1 MKIWAIMRR
10 DLRKYM
16 RNPMTVA
23 TSVMMPIVY
32 LLIIGNSFQGQLKNL
47 PVAVVSQDGGMYAR
61 RLLERL
67 QALAAGPKTITITY
81 LNDPRVAVDAVRGG
95 RYKAAVIIPPDFSRD
110 VIHGRVG
117 EVGLFTDN
125 VDLISSSALDAV
137 INQAV
142 ASLHTDFVTARQ
154 LKLNALVMRPM
165 PLFPQL
171 DYDRSLIPGVI
182 VMALFMGSLTS
193 GIFNWVMDKFMGV
206 TECYLVTPLSRWDIA
221 GGMLGSSVLVT
232 STAGVIVLFLSL
244 LITGSTITGGLP
256 ALALLLGIIVIASTG
271 LLAMVFALLG
281 RASHPRLVG
290 VFAGFLN
297 VILFFPSGAIYPLE
311 SFPPW
316 LRAFSRY
323 NPETHAVSALKAIL
337 FKGVAFEAIANDLL
351 FLAIFTVV
359 MLILASFSFKR
370 TL

>member
-1 MKIWAIMRR
+1 MKMWAIMRR

-16 RNPMTVA
+16 RNPMTIM
-23 TSVMMPIVY
+23 TSVLMPIVY
-32 LLIIGNSFQGQLKNL
+32 LVIIGNSFQGQLKHL
-47 PVAVVSQDGGMYAR
+47 PVAVVSEDGGVYAR
-61 RLLERL
+61 RLLEQL
-67 QALAAGPKTITITY
+67 QALSVGPKTIVLTY
-81 LNDPRVAVDAVRGG
+81 LSDPRIAIDGVRDGK
-95 RYKAAVIIPPDFSRD
+95 YKGAVIIPSDFSRD
-110 VIHGRVG
+110 IVHGRVG

-125 VDLISSSALDAV
+125 IDLISSSTVEGVLQDAV
-137 INQAV
+137 N
-142 ASLHTDFVTARQ
+142 SLRSGFVTARQ
-154 LKLNALVMRPM
+154 VKLNALLLRPTAM
-165 PLFPQL
+165 FPQL

-193 GIFNWVMDKFMGV
+193 GIFNWVMDKFMGI

-232 STAGVIVLFLSL
+232 SVAAIIVLFLSL
-244 LITGSTITGGLP
+244 IITGATISGGLP
-256 ALALLLGIIVIASTG
+256 ALLLLLGVIVIGATG

-316 LRAFSRY
+316 LQTFARY
-323 NPETHAVSALKAIL
+323 NPETHAVSALKIIL
-337 FKGVAFEAIANDLL
+337 FKGVTLVAIKDDIAFLVV
-351 FLAIFTVV
+351 FTGL
-359 MLILASFSFKR
+359 MLVLASFSFKR

>member
-1 MKIWAIMRR
+1 MKMWAVMRR

-16 RNPMTVA
+16 RNPMTMM
-23 TSVMMPIVY
+23 TSVLMPIVY
-32 LLIIGNSFQGQLKNL
+32 LVIIGNSFQGQLKHL
-47 PVAVVSQDGGMYAR
+47 PVAVVSQDNGVYAR
-61 RLLERL
+61 RLVEQL
-67 QALAAGPKTITITY
+67 QALAVGPKTIVLTY
-81 LNDPRVAVDAVRGG
+81 LGDPRVAIDGVREG
-95 RYKAAVIIPPDFSRD
+95 RYKAAVVVPPEFSRE
-110 VIHGRVG
+110 IIEGRVG

-125 VDLISSSALDAV
+125 IDLISSSTVEGVMQDAV
-137 INQAV
+137 N
-142 ASLHTDFVTARQ
+142 SLRTGFVTARQ
-154 LKLNALVMRPM
+154 LKLNALVLRPSAM
-165 PLFPQL
+165 FPQL

-221 GGMLGSSVLVT
+221 GGMLGSSVLIT
-232 STAGVIVLFLSL
+232 SIAATIVLFVSL
-244 LITGSTITGGLP
+244 IITGATISGGLP
-256 ALALLLGIIVIASTG
+256 ALMLLLAVIVIGATG

-316 LRAFSRY
+316 LQAFARY
-323 NPETHAVSALKAIL
+323 NPETHAVSALKVIL
-337 FKGVAFEAIANDLL
+337 FKGVTFVAIEKDLTYL
-351 FLAIFTVV
+351 FVFTAL
-359 MLILASFSFKR
+359 MLVLASFSFKR

>member
-1 MKIWAIMRR
+1 MKMWAVMRR

-16 RNPMTVA
+16 RNPMTMM
-23 TSVMMPIVY
+23 TSVLMPIVY
-32 LLIIGNSFQGQLKNL
+32 LVIIGNSFQGQLKHL
-47 PVAVVSQDGGMYAR
+47 PVAVVSQDNGVYAR
-61 RLLERL
+61 RLVEQL
-67 QALAAGPKTITITY
+67 QALAVGPKTIVLTY
-81 LNDPRVAVDAVRGG
+81 LGDPRVAIDGVREG
-95 RYKAAVIIPPDFSRD
+95 RYKAAVVVPPEFSRE
-110 VIHGRVG
+110 IIEGRVG

-125 VDLISSSALDAV
+125 IDLISSSTVEGVMQDAV
-137 INQAV
+137 N
-142 ASLHTDFVTARQ
+142 SLRTGFVTARQ
-154 LKLNALVMRPM
+154 LKLNALVLRPSAM
-165 PLFPQL
+165 FPQL

-221 GGMLGSSVLVT
+221 GGMLGSSVLIT
-232 STAGVIVLFLSL
+232 SIAATIVLFVSL
-244 LITGSTITGGLP
+244 IITGATINGGLP
-256 ALALLLGIIVIASTG
+256 ALMLLLAVIVIGATG

-316 LRAFSRY
+316 LQAFARY
-323 NPETHAVSALKAIL
+323 NPETHAVSALKVIL
-337 FKGVAFEAIANDLL
+337 FKGVTFVAIEKDLTYL
-351 FLAIFTVV
+351 FVFTAL
-359 MLILASFSFKR
+359 MLVLASFSFKR